1 MAFELAFEPLILSV
15 EAEAV
20 ETQPDGYILHGADVQ
35 LRHPFGATRFY
46 RHGWQSWSPT
56 LWVDLR
62 QPPVAPLP
70 VERRPQMDDPAL
82 LARAQHSGSG
92 VGALEGAGGQV
103 LLLGALDLDAIV
115 WADTQTLNGHRR
127 GESGRWFIAY
137 GDEETVFAAYAAR
150 LSAAFGAQVRR
161 AAPRV
166 WCSWYGLYTR
176 ITQDILYAVLDD
188 LSGLSFEVFQVDD
201 GWQLDMG
208 DWEANAKFP
217 AGMEALARHIRAA
230 GLTPGLWMAPFIVR
244 PSAAL
249 YRDHPEWLL
258 RDADGDPVPAGH
270 NWGGPYYALDSTH
283 PGVQAWVHE
292 RIQQALDW
300 GFTYLKLDFLYA
312 AALPGV
318 RHTPM
323 PREAAYRAALQA
335 IRKQMGPESY
345 LLACGAPIFA
355 TLGVA
360 EGMRIGPDVAPYW
373 DNEERSRLLHD
384 TSGPGAQNALRT
396 SLHRLW
402 LKPLIHTD
410 PDVVYFRTRFN
421 LLSPE
426 EMTPLQA
433 LAHIAGFKATS
444 DLPQWLSAEE
454 RSQLAQFLE
463 ASPTV
468 TRRGRY
474 VYDLDGAMFDFEP
487 LL

>member
-1 MAFELAFEPLILSV
+1 MAPDLVFENLKLNSK
-15 EAEAV
+15 AEAI
-20 ETQPDGYILHGADVQ
+20 ETVADGYILHGADVE
-35 LRHPFGATRFY
+35 LLHPFGATRFY

-56 LWVDLR
+56 LWVDLH

-70 VERRPQMDDPAL
+70 AERRPQMDDPAL
-82 LARAQHSGSG
+82 LTRVQHSGSG
-92 VGALEGAGGQV
+92 VGALEGVGGQV

-115 WADTQTLNGHRR
+115 WADAHVLAGHRR
-127 GESGRWFIAY
+127 GEGGRWFVAY
-137 GDEETVFAAYAAR
+137 GPEAEVFAAYAAR
-150 LSAAFGAQVRR
+150 LGAAFNAQVTRP
-161 AAPRV
+161 APRV

-176 ITQDILYAVLDD
+176 ITQDVLYAVLD
-188 LSGLSFEVFQVDD
+188 GLSDLPFEVFQVDD

-249 YRDHPEWLL
+249 YRHHPDWLL

-283 PGVQAWVHE
+283 PGVQAWVAE

-312 AALPGV
+312 TALPGV

-323 PREAAYRAALQA
+323 PREAAYREALQR
-335 IRKQMGPESY
+335 IRAQMGAESY

-402 LKPLIHTD
+402 LRPLIHTD

-426 EMTPLQA
+426 EMAPLQA

-454 RSQLAQFLE
+454 RTALAQFLE
-463 ASPTV
+463 AQPAIV
-468 TRRGRY
+468 RRGRY
-474 VYDLDGAMFDFEP
+474 HYELDGVSFDFAP